1 MLGANLRKLESLMGH
16 ASGEEALGANIGGAG
31 LTVGLE
37 ELGLM
42 SATVEGKNALW
53 TMRLELM
60 TR

>member
-1 MLGANLRKLESLMGH
+1 MGKLESLMGH